1 MVNSVNEDKAIELRK
16 KMLKNKMPKV
26 QYTEWQI
33 TNRMNSLKLSRT
45 YVDDPGLMN
54 LVKKFRDNLQFH
66 RIND

>member
-54 LVKKFRDNLQFH
+54 LVKKFRDKLQFH